1 VSHPGG
7 CLSPGL
13 WLQAHVE
20 QVLFP
25 ALAPGVNVIMD
36 NRSSQKNASVRM
48 AIEEVGATLLYLP
61 P

>member
-1 VSHPGG
+1 
-7 CLSPGL
+7 L

-36 NRSSQKNASVRM
+36 NRSSQKNATVRM
-48 AIEEVGATLLYLP
+48 AIEEVGATLL
-61 P
+61 

>member
-1 VSHPGG
+1 MSHPGG